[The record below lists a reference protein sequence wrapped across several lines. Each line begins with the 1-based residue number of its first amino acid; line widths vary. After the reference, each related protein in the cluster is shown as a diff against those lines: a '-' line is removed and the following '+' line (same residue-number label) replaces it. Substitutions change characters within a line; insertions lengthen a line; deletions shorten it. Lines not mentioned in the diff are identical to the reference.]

1 MHRTVVTCL
10 HVDEAYSF
18 CILIVNVDITDVGV
32 AYFWLVPTLNGCM
45 LNIIALIVT
54 I

>member
-1 MHRTVVTCL
+1 M
-10 HVDEAYSF
+10 DEAYSL

-45 LNIIALIVT
+45 LSIIALIVT

>member
-1 MHRTVVTCL
+1 M
-10 HVDEAYSF
+10 DEAYSL
-18 CILIVNVDITDVGV
+18 CISIVNVDITDVGV